1 MVAHVLTALM
11 SCAKAKATSVS
22 IAHRRCSFRSCHAD
36 APLLLCGVGY
46 DHDAPV
52 QSCSLCPAARLFF
65 TGDGPGG
72 GLPFVNH
79 RYRASELWE
88 ILSLVSYP
96 R

>member
-22 IAHRRCSFRSCHAD
+22 IAQRRCSFRSCHAD

-52 QSCSLCPAARLFF
+52 QSYSGLCPAARLFF

-72 GLPFVNH
+72 WTSVCEPL
-79 RYRASELWE
+79 
-88 ILSLVSYP
+88 LSSIKAVRDSVT